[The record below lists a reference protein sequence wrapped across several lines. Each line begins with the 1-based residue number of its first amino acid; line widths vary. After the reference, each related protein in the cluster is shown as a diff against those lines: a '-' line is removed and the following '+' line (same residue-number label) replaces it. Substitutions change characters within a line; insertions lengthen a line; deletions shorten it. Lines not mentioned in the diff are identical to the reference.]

1 MRRFLVFCL
10 YGPLCSW
17 GEVAVGE
24 ERASLPHPG
33 RSVVLGLVAGALG
46 LRRDQEDDLLA
57 LDASLGLAVRVLSP
71 GRPLTDFHTVEMPK
85 ARRGVRHPTRRAEL
99 IAAHAQDDNPMLS
112 FREYRQDALY
122 LACLWETQDQ
132 PPWPLEAIRQALE
145 YPVFAP
151 YLGRKSCPPGLPFAP
166 RLVEAEGVRQ
176 ALAQERFQDE
186 EAGER
191 KVTRSLSCAPGYLV
205 WDESAGEFDPDLRGL
220 ERDLFSRRDRLHS
233 RRRWQYLP
241 RREARAA
248 WSAPAG
254 QEV

>member
-10 YGPLCSW
+10 YGPRCSW

-24 ERASLPHPG
+24 ERASLGHPG
-33 RSVVLGLVAGALG
+33 RSAVLGLVAGALG

-57 LDASLGLAVRVLSP
+57 LDASLGLAVRVFSP

-85 ARRGVRHPTRRAEL
+85 ARRGVSHPTRRAEL

-122 LACLWETQDQ
+122 LACLWETQAQ
-132 PPWPLEAIRQALE
+132 PPWPLEAIGQALE

-151 YLGRKSCPPGLPFAP
+151 YLGRKSCPPGLPLAP
-166 RLVEAEGVRQ
+166 KLVEAEGVRQ
-176 ALAQERFQDE
+176 ALAQERGRTREDE
-186 EAGER
+186 LAR
-191 KVTRSLSCAPGYLV
+191 LISRPPGHLV
-205 WDESAGEFDPDLRGL
+205 WEESAGEWDADLR
-220 ERDLFSRRDRLHS
+220 DLKHDRFSRRDRLLS

-241 RREARAA
+241 RGEARAA
-248 WSAPAG
+248 WSAPTG